1 MFTVVLIA
9 LTPAHAPATRMP
21 LASPAGFAA
30 VGLAL
35 FLLVLVAGLLILR
48 ELTDRECK
56 TDQDLLGTFLE
67 HIPDNV
73 FFKDRN
79 SRFLRINRAMAN
91 YIGLSDPAQALNKT
105 DSDIFSS
112 EHAGQAFEDEQ
123 RIIET
128 GEAMPGMCR

>member
-1 MFTVVLIA
+1 MKFFKRFPPIPGVVIALAAMLLGSMFTVVLIA

-91 YIGLSDPAQALNKT
+91 YI
-105 DSDIFSS
+105 
-112 EHAGQAFEDEQ
+112 
-123 RIIET
+123 
-128 GEAMPGMCR
+128 